1 LHHDVG
7 SLAVGISAY
16 LDAIEEDLHTEK
28 PGKAIQWTERLRK
41 LFEKSVTHLK
51 KLAVELRPPD
61 LDVLGVCAA
70 LRQHFSHTVE
80 HRGPRIRFRE
90 TQRECRVPGNAA
102 TIVFRVAQEAL
113 TNAIKHGLAK
123 RVTVDLLT
131 LRKEVRLTIRDNGK
145 GFNPADHTN
154 LPLSHLGLRVM
165 REMADYVGGAF
176 TFDSRPGRGT
186 TVRLSLP
193 IKTAPAAAP
202 RRRGRG
208 LKPAGA
214 AARKASRARGRKIG
228 AAARSSRARKGRRA

>member
-1 LHHDVG
+1 MPRTRKLLEQSLKRLKG
-7 SLAVGISAY
+7 LAVG
-16 LDAIEEDLHTEK
+16 
-28 PGKAIQWTERLRK
+28 
-41 LFEKSVTHLK
+41 
-51 KLAVELRPPD
+51 LRPPE
-61 LDVLGVCAA
+61 LDVLGLSAS
-70 LRQHFSHTVE
+70 LRQHFSLV
-80 HRGPRIRFRE
+80 RKRSRIRIRFRE
-90 TQRECRVPGNAA
+90 SHDGRRLIGDTAIV
-102 TIVFRVAQEAL
+102 VFRVAQEAL

-193 IKTAPAAAP
+193 IKTAPATAP